1 MHHGFK
7 LGDSEHSVELSRS
20 RNAYRLHLDGVTLDV
35 NLAVGGDMAVGGN
48 TRRWLS
54 IGEQRFEVVIATR
67 GDDVFVH
74 FDGEAHHLHY
84 RHPLDRLSAQSQISV
99 EDAIRAPM
107 PGTLVAVRVA
117 AGDAVTRGQQLLVME
132 SMKMETSLVAGRDGL
147 VAAVHFDKGQTF
159 DRDALLLSLE
169 PRLTNP
175 T

>member
-1 MHHGFK
+1 MHHGLK

-20 RNAYRLHLDGVTLDV
+20 RNAYRLHFDGVTLDV
-35 NLAVGGDMAVGGN
+35 NLADGAD

-54 IGEQRFEVVIATR
+54 IGGQRFEVVIATR

-74 FDGEAHHLHY
+74 LDGETHHLRY

-99 EDAIRAPM
+99 DDAIRAPM

-117 AGDAVTRGQQLLVME
+117 AGDVVTRGQQLLVME
-132 SMKMETSLVAGRDGL
+132 SMKMETSLVAARDGL

-169 PRLTNP
+169 PRLTSL